1 MLTRW
6 KSEPVEDIRDKLQT
20 EHPEAIKDAYKD
32 GQNLYYVSLNEGW
45 EMHVPSWGWITSYR
59 NVDFNWVLDAVR
71 TIRKERK
78 EKRGEDNV
86 I

>member
-6 KSEPVEDIRDKLQT
+6 NAAPVEDIRSKLQT
-20 EHPEAIKDAYKD
+20 EYPEAIKDAYKD

-45 EMHVPSWGWITSYR
+45 EMYTPWCWVTSFR
-59 NVDFNWVLDAVR
+59 NIDFRYIAEIVR
-71 TIRKERK
+71 SIRKERK

>member
-6 KSEPVEDIRDKLQT
+6 NAAPVEDIRDKLQT

-32 GQNLYYVSLNEGW
+32 GQNLYYVSLHEGW
-45 EMHVPSWGWITSYR
+45 EMHTPWGWVTSFR
-59 NVDFNWVLDAVR
+59 NIDFRYVSDVVKS
-71 TIRKERK
+71 IRKERK

>member
-6 KSEPVEDIRDKLQT
+6 NAAPVEDIRSKLQT
-20 EHPEAIKDAYKD
+20 EYPEAIKDAYKD
-32 GQNLYYVSLNEGW
+32 GQNLYYVSLHEGW
-45 EMHVPSWGWITSYR
+45 EMHTPSWGWITSYR

-78 EKRGEDNV
+78 
-86 I
+86 

>member
-6 KSEPVEDIRDKLQT
+6 NAAPVEDIRDKLQT

-32 GQNLYYVSLNEGW
+32 GQNLYYVSLHDGW
-45 EMHVPSWGWITSYR
+45 EMRTPWGWVTSFR
-59 NVDFNWVLDAVR
+59 NIGFRYVSDVVKS
-71 TIRKERK
+71 IRKERK

>member
-6 KSEPVEDIRDKLQT
+6 NAAPVEDIRSKLQT

-32 GQNLYYVSLNEGW
+32 GQNLYYVSLHEGW

-78 EKRGEDNV
+78 
-86 I
+86 

>member
-6 KSEPVEDIRDKLQT
+6 NVAPVEDIRDKLQT

-32 GQNLYYVSLNEGW
+32 GQNLYYASLNEGY
-45 EMHVPSWGWITSYR
+45 EMNTRLGWVTSFR
-59 NVDFNWVLDAVR
+59 NIDFRYVSEIVKS
-71 TIRKERK
+71 IRKERK